1 MQNTPRFKIGCN
13 GGTTYIS
20 QLKTAKVKSC
30 LLIIFT
36 AHQHSIYI
44 RCFII
49 VTWLLIF
56 NFSVN
61 LYSALWYSAYNVLG
75 APTTVEK
82 ALYSS
87 WQC

>member
-49 VTWLLIF
+49 VT
-56 NFSVN
+56 
-61 LYSALWYSAYNVLG
+61 
-75 APTTVEK
+75 
-82 ALYSS
+82 
-87 WQC
+87 